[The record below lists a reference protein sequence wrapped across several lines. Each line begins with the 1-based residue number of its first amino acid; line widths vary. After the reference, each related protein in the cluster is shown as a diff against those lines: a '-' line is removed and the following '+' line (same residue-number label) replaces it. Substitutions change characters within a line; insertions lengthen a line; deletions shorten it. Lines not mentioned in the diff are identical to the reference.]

1 VRLGRSKKDNAIV
14 AVKVI
19 SRTDLPDAELIGLR
33 QEVKILRG
41 VIHPNIVRLLDF
53 FEESD
58 YCYII
63 LEYLEGGEL
72 FDRIVEKQHF
82 YEREARSVIFAI
94 LTALKYC
101 HERNIVH
108 R

>member
-1 VRLGRSKKDNAIV
+1 MV

-19 SRTDLPDAELIGLR
+19 SRTDLPEAELVGLR

-41 VIHPNIVRLLDF
+41 IVHPNIVRLLDF
-53 FEESD
+53 FEEED
-58 YCYII
+58 YCYIV

-72 FDRIVEKQHF
+72 FDRIVEKKHF
-82 YEREARSVIFAI
+82 YESEARDVIKTMLI
-94 LTALKYC
+94 ALKYC